1 MVNPQLISYIKNQLT
16 KGYNINSIKLSL
28 ARSGY
33 TPEQIE
39 AAVESAYGQPKRN
52 FTKTLLLVG
61 GGAVLLAAV
70 IATLILLFSGG
81 GGEIEGPVSQIQTKD
96 VSLSLVLGQEV
107 IKPGEDLVFE
117 VRIVNAGSG
126 SNFAVGVRNEIFN
139 SAGNKIAGKEEV
151 ISLSVQ
157 ERKTYE
163 IPLNVP
169 EGDYELKT
177 TVEYDNKE
185 KFKTAEFSV
194 SEEEVVVE
202 EFETLTGGAVERIND
217 IKDTAERDFV
227 QAKNLCLNLETVVE
241 KDTCLFEVGVKTN
254 QAEVCAPISDDDK
267 RDSCYVNVALSL
279 KNYNICNS
287 IVNTNLKNA
296 CLALG

>member
-1 MVNPQLISYIKNQLT
+1 MVNPQLTSYIKNQLA

-39 AAVESAYGQPKRN
+39 AAVESAYGQPKKN
-52 FTKTLLLVG
+52 FTKMLLLVG

-70 IATLILLFSGG
+70 IATFILLFSGG
-81 GGEIEGPVSQIQTKD
+81 GEDIAGPVSQTQTRE
-96 VSLSLVLGQEV
+96 VSLSLVLEQEV
-107 IKPGEDLVFE
+107 IKPGDDLVFE
-117 VRIVNAGSG
+117 VRVVNTGSG
-126 SNFAVGVRNEIFN
+126 SNFAVGVVNEIFN
-139 SAGNKIAGKEEV
+139 SAGNKVAGKEEV
-151 ISLSVQ
+151 ISLGVQ

-163 IPLNVP
+163 IPLDAP
-169 EGDYELKT
+169 EGNYELKT
-177 TVEYDNKE
+177 TIEYDNKE

-194 SEEEVVVE
+194 SEEDVVVK

-217 IKDTAERDFV
+217 IKDTAERDHV
-227 QAKNLCLNLETVVE
+227 QAKNLCLNLEAVVE
-241 KDTCLFEVGVKTN
+241 KDTCLFEVGVQTN

-267 RDSCYVNVALSL
+267 KDSCYVNVALSL
-279 KNYNICNS
+279 KNYNICSN
-287 IVNTNLKNA
+287 IVNVNLKNA